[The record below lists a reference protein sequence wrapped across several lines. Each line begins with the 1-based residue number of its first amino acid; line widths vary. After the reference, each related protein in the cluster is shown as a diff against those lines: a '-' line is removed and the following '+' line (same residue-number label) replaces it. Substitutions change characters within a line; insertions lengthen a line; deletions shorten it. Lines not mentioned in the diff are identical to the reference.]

1 MSGAVT
7 SIREM
12 DQRYVANTYRRFP
25 VEIVRGSGSVVWDA
39 DGKRYIDMGFYI
51 GIGGMI
57 TFPDVKK
64 ILRTVKEIPL
74 EKILLETDC
83 PYLAPVPNRGKRN
96 DSRNIP
102 FIAAKIAELKGISV
116 EEVAKVTTENVSRLF
131 GIKIKS

>member
-1 MSGAVT
+1 
-7 SIREM
+7 
-12 DQRYVANTYRRFP
+12 
-25 VEIVRGSGSVVWDA
+25 
-39 DGKRYIDMGFYI
+39 MGFYI